1 VFGIVISKLPSRS
14 LEFEQSVQFK
24 ILGLG
29 CAKDM
34 SIMIQKLIEMDETV
48 Q

>member
-1 VFGIVISKLPSRS
+1 MFGIVLSKLPSRS
-14 LEFEQSVQFK
+14 LEFENSMQLK

-34 SIMIQKLIEMDETV
+34 SIMIQKLIEMEENFL
-48 Q
+48 